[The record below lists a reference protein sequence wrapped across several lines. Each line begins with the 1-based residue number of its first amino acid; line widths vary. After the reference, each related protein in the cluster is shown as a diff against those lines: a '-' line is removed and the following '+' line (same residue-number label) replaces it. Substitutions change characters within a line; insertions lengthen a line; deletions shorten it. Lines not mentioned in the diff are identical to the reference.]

1 MFFYEIHVYF
11 LLLKNEDN
19 SGNKIHHGFFDVIPP
34 NNAPNYLSV
43 FLLKDNGILLH
54 LESSQEKLVHELSSF
69 LAHKTLTT
77 IVTLFLSISSQTSF
91 SDRTFILSQ
100 L

>member
-34 NNAPNYLSV
+34 NNA
-43 FLLKDNGILLH
+43 D
-54 LESSQEKLVHELSSF
+54 SF
-69 LAHKTLTT
+69 FTE
-77 IVTLFLSISSQTSF
+77 
-91 SDRTFILSQ
+91 R
-100 L
+100 